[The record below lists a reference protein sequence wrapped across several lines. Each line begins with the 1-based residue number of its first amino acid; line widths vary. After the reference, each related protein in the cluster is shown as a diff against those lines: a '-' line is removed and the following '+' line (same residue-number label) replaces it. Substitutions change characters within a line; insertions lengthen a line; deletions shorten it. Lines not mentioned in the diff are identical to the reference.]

1 MELSRMHLTLTQLIE
16 LLDGRG
22 GELAVLHVEQCS
34 RCGMLLDELIALRNA
49 ARREAWDSFVAGA
62 TPLGGETSGAPGRPL
77 AFRAMPDFA
86 KIPADAASDEIVE
99 TPWGVDE
106 RVGDAVRDMAR
117 MLVEAAPGR
126 ILLVS
131 SAGERVLAAMAE
143 GNPRR
148 AGGAASVAYLDVPAG
163 VPRVRRRRPAFEI
176 PSESARRVPR
186 EDRHP
191 DDAVHERGIDGSLMD
206 AMCMWDPGDLG
217 EGARDTRGPRSTE
230 PSRPVVVEG
239 APWRVEIVAVPA
251 KRPARIDLVVTIAD
265 ESGKPVPRRGVRIE
279 HETAPSWA
287 LSDDAGSA
295 TLVLPRGRSTLR
307 IEGEFELP
315 IVHLP
320 SR

>member
-1 MELSRMHLTLTQLIE
+1 MEPSRMHLTLTQLIE

-22 GELAVLHVEQCS
+22 GELAVRHVEQCS
-34 RCGMLLDELIALRNA
+34 RCGMLLDELIALRDA

-62 TPLGGETSGAPGRPL
+62 TPLGGEKSAAPGRPL
-77 AFRAMPDFA
+77 AFLAMRDRAKM
-86 KIPADAASDEIVE
+86 PADAASDEIVE
-99 TPWGVDE
+99 SPWGVDE
-106 RVGDAVRDMAR
+106 SVGDATRDMAR
-117 MLVEAAPGR
+117 LLVEAPAGR
-126 ILLVS
+126 FLLVS

-143 GNPRR
+143 GNSRR

-163 VPRVRRRRPAFEI
+163 VPRARRRRLALES

-186 EDRHP
+186 ESRHP
-191 DDAVHERGIDGSLMD
+191 DDALRDQGIDEPLME
-206 AMCMWDPGDLG
+206 AMCMWDLGDFG
-217 EGARDTRGPRSTE
+217 EDTRETRGPRSTE
-230 PSRPVVVEG
+230 PSRPVVIEG

-251 KRPARIDLVVTIAD
+251 RRPARVDLVVTIAD
-265 ESGKPVPRRGVRIE
+265 ESGEPVSGQRVRLD
-279 HETAPSWA
+279 HETAPSWGRSNA
-287 LSDDAGSA
+287 AGSA

>member
-1 MELSRMHLTLTQLIE
+1 MEPSRMHLTLTQLIE

-22 GELAVLHVEQCS
+22 AEHARRHVEECS

-62 TPLGGETSGAPGRPL
+62 TPLGEETRAAPGRPL
-77 AFRAMPDFA
+77 AFRAMPVFA
-86 KIPADAASDEIVE
+86 EMPADAASEEIVE

-106 RVGDAVRDMAR
+106 SVGDAARDMAR
-117 MLVEAAPGR
+117 LLVEAAPGR
-126 ILLVS
+126 FLLVS
-131 SAGERVLAAMAE
+131 SAGERVVAAMAE

-148 AGGAASVAYLDVPAG
+148 AGGAEAAGRARRGAAGDVLRRRFASGDVAAERSAPAA
-163 VPRVRRRRPAFEI
+163 RVRR
-176 PSESARRVPR
+176 VLG
-186 EDRHP
+186 DRGGG
-191 DDAVHERGIDGSLMD
+191 EGIDEPLMD
-206 AMCMWDPGDLG
+206 VMCSWYPGDFG
-217 EGARDTRGPRSTE
+217 EDARDTRGPRSTE

-239 APWRVEIVAVPA
+239 APWRLEIVAVPA

-265 ESGKPVPRRGVRIE
+265 ESGKPVPRRGVRLE
-279 HETAPSWA
+279 HETASSWA
-287 LSDDAGSA
+287 LSNDAGSA
-295 TLVLPRGRSTLR
+295 TLVLPRGRSMLR